1 MVVMDKERD
10 LKSQI
15 RRQKKLIK
23 KLKNMVRD
31 YAPYINFPDEK

>member
-1 MVVMDKERD
+1 MVVMDKERE

-23 KLKNMVRD
+23 KLKNMIRS
-31 YAPYINFPDEK
+31 YAPYINFPDEN